1 VADLIPQPLDALLR
15 RIAAELPLGRCFDL
29 PARSFH
35 RAPEGLD
42 FSVAFHG
49 ERAANALG
57 PAAGPQSQLAQNLV
71 LSYLAGG
78 RVMELKTVQIND
90 ELVIPRPCIDA
101 ANVGYNVEWSQELK
115 LEASLREYQKAW
127 VLLHALRARG
137 LGLGLDGPNGDFL
150 FDMSVG
156 YDLKGIQSPAVRAF
170 IDGMLDARRGI
181 DALFDAWPADLRDWR
196 PERAKVPDRLS
207 ACITLSTFHGCPAE
221 EIERICEHLLT
232 DVGIH
237 VVVKLNPTLL
247 GYEAVRE
254 LLCDRLGYRDIRP
267 HRESFDKDLQ
277 WDAALGLVRRLQG
290 LAASRGLTFGAK
302 FSNTLVVENH
312 KSFFPASEKVMYLSG
327 APLHVITFEL
337 CRRFREAYAAPL
349 PISFSA
355 GVDARNF
362 PDCVAAGMTPV
373 TTCTDLLKP
382 GGYARLPKYLD
393 QLAARM
399 KARGVSTVQDFIQA
413 EPGGNALANHSAA
426 AAKVA
431 QDKRYAAAQNSAAP
445 RRLGSKLWFF
455 DCVSCDKCI
464 PVCPNDANFSIE
476 VPESLA
482 AEIALPDLVVRGGQA
497 VEEGR
502 RVFTLKDKHQLANYA
517 DFCNECGNCDVFCP
531 EEGGPYVVKPRFFGS
546 RARMESAPA
555 RLEGFAVERE
565 PEVDR
570 IVGRHEG
577 QRLSLEL
584 DRARSVARFD
594 DGAACVELSF
604 PAFERRSV
612 QVRPGAAEGHVVRL
626 DRARALAALLA
637 GVLAEGAVSPV
648 SAPFLP
654 GARMPA

>member
-1 VADLIPQPLDALLR
+1 MADLIPQPLEALLR
-15 RIAAELPLGRCFDL
+15 RMAAELPLGRCFDL

-42 FSVAFHG
+42 FSVTFHG

-57 PAAGPQSQLAQNLV
+57 PAAGPQSQLAQNIV

-78 RVMELKTVQIND
+78 RVMELKTVQVND

-101 ANVGYNVEWSQELK
+101 TNVGYNVEWSQELK
-115 LEASLREYQKAW
+115 LDASLREYQKAW
-127 VLLHALRARG
+127 VLLHALRARD
-137 LGLGLDGPNGDFL
+137 LGLGLEGPNGEFL

-156 YDLKGIQSPAVRAF
+156 YDLAGIRSKTVRAF
-170 IDGMLDARRGI
+170 IDGMLDAREGL

-196 PERAKVPDRLS
+196 PERARVPDRLS

-254 LLCDRLGYRDIRP
+254 LLCDRLGYQDVRP

-312 KSFFPASEKVMYLSG
+312 KTFFPASEKVMYLSG

-337 CRRFREAYAAPL
+337 CRRFREAFGASL
-349 PISFSA
+349 PVSFSA
-355 GVDARNF
+355 GVDAKNF

-399 KARGVSTVQDFIQA
+399 KARGATNVQGFIEA
-413 EPGGNALANHSAA
+413 
-426 AAKVA
+426 
-431 QDKRYAAAQNSAAP
+431 
-445 RRLGSKLWFF
+445 
-455 DCVSCDKCI
+455 
-464 PVCPNDANFSIE
+464 
-476 VPESLA
+476 
-482 AEIALPDLVVRGGQA
+482 
-497 VEEGR
+497 
-502 RVFTLKDKHQLANYA
+502 
-517 DFCNECGNCDVFCP
+517 
-531 EEGGPYVVKPRFFGS
+531 
-546 RARMESAPA
+546 
-555 RLEGFAVERE
+555 
-565 PEVDR
+565 
-570 IVGRHEG
+570 
-577 QRLSLEL
+577 
-584 DRARSVARFD
+584 
-594 DGAACVELSF
+594 
-604 PAFERRSV
+604 
-612 QVRPGAAEGHVVRL
+612 
-626 DRARALAALLA
+626 
-637 GVLAEGAVSPV
+637 
-648 SAPFLP
+648 
-654 GARMPA
+654 